1 MKTITQRNA
10 AIDLAKYIASIFI
23 IGIHTGFFSDIN
35 QTLAF
40 VFQNI
45 IFRTAVPFLLFARA
59 FSYCRGFVI
68 RKSGIEAHFSVMRK
82 S

>member
-45 IFRTAVPFLLFARA
+45 IFRTAVPFFAVCTGFFLLP
-59 FSYCRGFVI
+59 GFVI